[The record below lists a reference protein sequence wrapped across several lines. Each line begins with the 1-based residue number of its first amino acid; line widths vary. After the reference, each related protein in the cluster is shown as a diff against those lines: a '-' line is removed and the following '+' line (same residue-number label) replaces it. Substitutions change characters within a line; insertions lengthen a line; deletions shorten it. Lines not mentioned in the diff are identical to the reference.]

1 MEKNYIQLNNEKNV
15 MVKGPKKETINFLLS
30 YSRALKVL
38 KVSKNEEFEMIL
50 N

>member
-1 MEKNYIQLNNEKNV
+1 MEKNYIQLNNEENV

-30 YSRALKVL
+30 YSKALKVL
-38 KVSKNEEFEMIL
+38 KVSKDNEYEMML

>member
-1 MEKNYIQLNNEKNV
+1 MEKNYVQLKNNDGI

-30 YSRALKVL
+30 YSKAIKVL
-38 KVSKNEEFEMIL
+38 KVSKNDEYELIL